1 MATDSKG
8 ALGFWALHVAGLW
21 SIGIVQPIFEVLGN
35 NPEFFV
41 AHDTRGR
48 DLVGLIL
55 GLCVVAPLC
64 IVTVTLLVAQMGR
77 RCYQVMTWTVVS
89 VLVMAIA
96 LPVLKRSVDLDAN
109 ETFAVAGIVGALMAS
124 GYFVFSPV
132 RLFMS
137 FLSFATVVVP
147 IVFVFQSPV
156 SGLMSTTNQGPL
168 PEVQF
173 TTTPPVVMVVFDQL
187 PLPSLLDRDSQ
198 IDETL
203 YPHFAELSRDASWFR
218 NASAVGTLTVDALP
232 ALLSGNYPEQGRL
245 PTAADYPSNVFTLLG
260 STYRVEGF
268 EPLTRLCPETV
279 CPQRRLPFLVWYV
292 SVLRDLSVVYQ
303 HIVLPDELTVTLPPM
318 TENWKDFV
326 ENDNLGQRWEERRAT
341 DRREIVHEFVES
353 IVAPSP
359 EERPPFYF
367 LHTLLPH
374 EPWVYLPSG
383 KQFSTNG
390 NTVGLSPRSGRWS
403 DDVVAVARNYQR
415 HLLQVRYADTL
426 LGQVLD
432 RLRTVGLY
440 DDALVVVTADHGATF
455 RPGFPFRSP
464 QAESFVD
471 IASVPLFVKVP
482 NQRMGTVLASN
493 VETIDIVPTLAARLG
508 SRLPWEAD
516 GVDAFDG
523 RVDARAD
530 KALFFD
536 DPLRRMTGPRDL
548 GAAIQE
554 VIARKYEWLG
564 EPDGFH
570 GPQDGRHQELIGRR
584 VDEFEVVMA
593 EEFEAAVNLPAIFA
607 DVDRASDFIPMHVSG
622 AVRSLDVAIEIETAI
637 GVAVNGVLAGV
648 TQPYDFPVGG
658 RQYAWE
664 VIIDPQ
670 LVADGSNTLEVF
682 TIEEAGTGA
691 VVLARAYSSGMGY
704 VENNLIIEG
713 AEMLRNIKASGFH
726 ETEWAGDQLF
736 RWTEEHAS
744 LVVPVDQDRPPSN
757 LSMEVLFTGPVTK
770 KVRIV
775 IDECTL
781 FEDQFRGH
789 QNLTFPLS
797 GCSLGS
803 EMVEIRLETETHQ
816 PSSNGSHD
824 ARELGIAVHAIEL
837 HYEGP

>member
-1 MATDSKG
+1 MAADTKR
-8 ALGFWALHVAGLW
+8 ALGFWTLHVAGLW

-48 DLVGLIL
+48 DLIGLIL

-64 IVTVTLLVAQMGR
+64 IVTFTLLAVRIGR
-77 RCYQVMTWTVVS
+77 RCYQVMTWTVLTL
-89 VLVMAIA
+89 LVMAIA
-96 LPVLKRSVDLDAN
+96 LPILKRSLDLGAK
-109 ETFAVAGIVGALMAS
+109 ETFAVAGVVGVLMAS
-124 GYFVFSPV
+124 GYFVFSPL

-147 IVFVFQSPV
+147 IAFLFQLPV
-156 SGLMSTTNQGPL
+156 SSLISTTNQSLL
-168 PEVQF
+168 PDVKF
-173 TTTPPVVMVVFDQL
+173 KTTPPVVMLVFDQL

-232 ALLSGNYPEQGRL
+232 ALLTGNYPEQGRL
-245 PTAADYPSNVFTLLG
+245 PTIADYPSNVFTLLG
-260 STYRVEGF
+260 PTYRVEGF
-268 EPLTRLCPETV
+268 EPLTRLCPKTV
-279 CPQRRLPFLVWYV
+279 CRQRRLPFLVWYA
-292 SVLRDLSVVYQ
+292 SVLLDLSVVYQ

-326 ENDNLGQRWEERRAT
+326 ENDNMRRRWIERRT
-341 DRREIVHEFVES
+341 SDRRQMVHEFVES
-353 IVAPSP
+353 IDVLDYRD
-359 EERPPFYF
+359 RPPFYF

-383 KQFSTNG
+383 QRFSTNG
-390 NTVGLSPRSGRWS
+390 NTVGLSPRTSHWS
-403 DDVVAVARNYQR
+403 DDFVAVARNYQR

-432 RLRTVGLY
+432 RMRTVGLY
-440 DDALVVVTADHGATF
+440 DDALLVVTADHGATF
-455 RPGFPFRSP
+455 RPGFPFRRP
-464 QAESFVD
+464 RAESFVD
-471 IASVPLFVKVP
+471 IVSVPLFVKVP
-482 NQRMGTVLASN
+482 NQQTGTVFASN

-508 SRLPWEAD
+508 IRLPWEAD

-523 RVDARAD
+523 SADARAD
-530 KALFFD
+530 KSLFFD
-536 DPLRRMTGPRDL
+536 DPLQRMTGPRDL
-548 GAAIQE
+548 RTAIRE
-554 VIARKYEWLG
+554 VVARKYDWLG

-570 GPQDGRHQELIGRR
+570 GPTVLHHRELIGRR
-584 VDEFEVVMA
+584 VDEFEVVMS
-593 EEFEAAVNLPAIFA
+593 EDFEAAVNLPTSFE
-607 DVDRASDFIPMHVSG
+607 DVDRASDFIPIHVSG
-622 AVRSLDVAIEIETAI
+622 AIRSLDGAIEIGTPI

-664 VIIDPQ
+664 VVIDPQ
-670 LVADGSNTLEVF
+670 FVTDGSNTLEIF
-682 TIEEAGTGA
+682 TIEETGTGT
-691 VVLARAYSSGMGY
+691 VVLARTYSSGMGY
-704 VENNLIIEG
+704 VDTNLMLEG
-713 AEMLRNIKASGFH
+713 AEMLRNVKSSGFH
-726 ETEWAGDQLF
+726 DRERVGDQVF
-736 RWTEEHAS
+736 RWTEEQAS
-744 LVVPVDQDRPPSN
+744 LVVPVDQDRTPSN
-757 LSMEVLFTGPVTK
+757 LSIEVLMTGPFTK

-781 FEDQFRGH
+781 FEDQFRGRK
-789 QNLTFPLS
+789 NLTFSLS

-803 EMVEIRLETETHQ
+803 EIVEIRLETETHQ
-816 PSSNGSHD
+816 PSSNSSLD

>member
-1 MATDSKG
+1 MAANTKR

-21 SIGIVQPIFEVLGN
+21 SIGVVQPIFDVLGN

-48 DLVGLIL
+48 DLIGLIL
-55 GLCVVAPLC
+55 GLCVVAPLG
-64 IVTVTLLVAQMGR
+64 IVTVTLLAARMGR

-124 GYFVFSPV
+124 GYFVFSAL
-132 RLFMS
+132 RLFTT
-137 FLSFATVVVP
+137 FLSFATVAVP
-147 IVFVFQSPV
+147 IVFLFQAPILS
-156 SGLMSTTNQGPL
+156 LISTTNQAPL
-168 PEVQF
+168 PDVKFER
-173 TTTPPVVMVVFDQL
+173 TPPVVILVFDQL

-260 STYRVEGF
+260 SSYRVEGF

-279 CPQRRLPFLVWYV
+279 CPQRRLPFLVWYA
-292 SVLRDLSVVYQ
+292 SVLLDLSVVYQ
-303 HIVLPDELTVTLPPM
+303 HIVLPEELTVTLPPM

-326 ENDNLGQRWEERRAT
+326 ANDNMGRRWRERRT
-341 DRREIVHEFVES
+341 SDRRQIVHEFVES
-353 IVAPSP
+353 INVPDYRD
-359 EERPPFYF
+359 RPPFYF

-383 KQFSTNG
+383 QRFSTNG

-464 QAESFVD
+464 EAESFVD
-471 IASVPLFVKVP
+471 IVSVPLFVKVP
-482 NQRMGTVLASN
+482 NQQMGTVLASN

-516 GVDAFDG
+516 GVDAFDD

-530 KALFFD
+530 KSLFFD

-548 GAAIQE
+548 GAAIHE
-554 VIARKYEWLG
+554 VVTRKYEWLG
-564 EPDGFH
+564 DPDGFH
-570 GPQDGRHQELIGRR
+570 GPKVGRHQELLGRR
-584 VDEFEVVMA
+584 VDEFEVVTS
-593 EEFEAAVNLPAIFA
+593 EDFEAAVNLPEVFE
-607 DVDRASDFIPMHVSG
+607 DVDRASDFIPIHVSG

-664 VIIDPQ
+664 VLIDPQ

-803 EMVEIRLETETHQ
+803 EMVEIRLQTETHQ
-816 PSSNGSHD
+816 PSSND
-824 ARELGIAVHAIEL
+824 TRELGLAVHAIEL